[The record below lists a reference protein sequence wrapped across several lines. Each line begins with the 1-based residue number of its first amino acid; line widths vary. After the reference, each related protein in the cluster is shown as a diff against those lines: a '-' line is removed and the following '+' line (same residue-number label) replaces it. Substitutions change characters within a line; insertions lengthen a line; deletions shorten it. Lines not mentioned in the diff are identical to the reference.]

1 MKIAIRYVLVLLF
14 LSSCTSSKLIP
25 SQYVSDA
32 FKEAS
37 LDRILIFGNTED
49 KELQNRFENKM
60 AVIMQAEGIVPYK
73 MHEVFPDVVY
83 KEERTQTEIEQ
94 FIVNCKSKNIDKILF
109 ASRKSITVD
118 TVLSKSLHNYMN
130 SLEPLRM
137 GSSSSQ
143 DLSYDKKEV
152 VTYIIE
158 AAVYDIATTSEDK
171 PIATTTLKA
180 VAPKSLDDLENKF
193 IKAIE
198 KLFKS
203 R

>member
-1 MKIAIRYVLVLLF
+1 MKIALQYILVLLA
-14 LSSCTSSKLIP
+14 LSSCSPSKIVP
-25 SQYVSDA
+25 SQYISDA
-32 FKEAS
+32 FKEAT
-37 LDRILIFGNTED
+37 LDRILVFGNTED

-60 AVIMQAEGIVPYK
+60 SVILRSEGITPYK
-73 MHEVFPDVVY
+73 MHEVFPDIEY
-83 KEERTQTEIEQ
+83 KEERTQAEIET
-94 FIVNCKSKNIDKILF
+94 FIADCKSKNIDKILF

-118 TVLSKSLHNYMN
+118 TVLAKSLRNYMN

-137 GSSSSQ
+137 GTSSAQ
-143 DLSYDKKEV
+143 DLSYDKKEI

-158 AAVYDIATTSEDK
+158 AAVYDIALTSEDK

-180 VAPKSLDDLENKF
+180 VAPKSLDNLEDKF
-193 IKAIE
+193 IKAVE